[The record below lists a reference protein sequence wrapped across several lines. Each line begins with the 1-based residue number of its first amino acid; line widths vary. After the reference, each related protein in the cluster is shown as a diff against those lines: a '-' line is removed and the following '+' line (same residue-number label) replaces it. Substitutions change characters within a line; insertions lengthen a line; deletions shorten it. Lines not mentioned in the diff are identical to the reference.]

1 MLLKIKYIGVFFIL
15 SSCGLLPK
23 SQCEKIVIDKEVTS
37 GRIQSRLSKSDNIYS
52 VTYELK
58 GNITQTIFFNEFEL
72 KKGKIDTVFKAQDHY
87 SPDFHYDIQNPSKG
101 SGELDFCI
109 TFFY

>member
-15 SSCGLLPK
+15 SSCSLLPK
-23 SQCEKIVIDKEVTS
+23 SQCQKIVIDKEDTS
-37 GRIQSRLSKSDNIYS
+37 GRVQSGLSKLDNIYS
-52 VTYELK
+52 VSIELK
-58 GNITQTIFFNEFEL
+58 GNITQTIFFNEFKL

-87 SPDFHYDIQNPSKG
+87 SPDFFYEIQNPSKG